1 MTMKAFI
8 ITGTSRGIGEA
19 MAEQLLSTNNKLYCI
34 ARNRSKRLEGLASKR
49 QAQLN
54 AYSLDLSELT
64 ESSRIIEE
72 VLCSIKQ
79 EKELEGIYLIN
90 NAGML
95 SPVKPIEQCHTEEI
109 IGNVTVN
116 LLAPMVLT
124 SRFIDMTKELG
135 IDKRVMNVSSGSA
148 KYLLPS
154 QSCYSTA
161 KAGLDS
167 FTKSIYLEQQH
178 VPNPVKVTSVYPGM
192 INTALQAEI
201 RSTNKDQ
208 FAYVD
213 QFIKLEQDGLLQT
226 PEYTATKL
234 IELLL
239 SEQFGEVALIEQ
251 I

>member
-1 MTMKAFI
+1 M
-8 ITGTSRGIGEA
+8 
-19 MAEQLLSTNNKLYCI
+19 LSTNNNLYCI
-34 ARNRSKRLEGLASKR
+34 ARNSNKRLEELAIKR
-49 QAQLN
+49 QAHLN
-54 AYSLDLSELT
+54 TYSLDLSELA
-64 ESSRIIEE
+64 ESSLIIEE
-72 VLCSIKQ
+72 MLSSIKQ

-95 SPVKPIEQCHTEEI
+95 SPVKPIDQCQTEEI
-109 IGNVTVN
+109 IGNMTVN

-124 SRFIDMTKELG
+124 SRFIDMTKELD

-167 FTKSIYLEQQH
+167 FTKSIYLEQQL
-178 VPNPVKVTSVYPGM
+178 VPNPVKVTAVYPGM

-213 QFIKLEQDGLLQT
+213 QFIKLE
-226 PEYTATKL
+226 
-234 IELLL
+234 
-239 SEQFGEVALIEQ
+239 
-251 I
+251 